1 LFTHHPL
8 FLRPVHSVAA
18 TTYKGALV
26 HRLVSGGCALHA
38 AHTNADAV
46 PGGVADALAELFGLT
61 GTAPLVPLGP
71 LPGDATDTIVVFVP
85 REHTQVVLDAMADA
99 GAGSSGRYSRAAFLG
114 DGTGTFLPG
123 DGSHP
128 AIGTPGEVEMVAEHR
143 LEMVA
148 PRARRAAVIRA
159 MLAAHPYEEVAFEVL
174 EPAGLPTGIG
184 TGRVG
189 ELAEPTTLS
198 ALAQRVVDALPRT
211 VTGVRVAG
219 DPEAWVQTVA
229 VVGGAGDSLF
239 DAVRASGADVYV
251 TADLRHHPA
260 SELRERAALEAGSHD
275 PATGTPYLI
284 EVSHAASEW
293 PWLAGAAR
301 RLEAE
306 TRVRWPGATVET
318 KVSTLST
325 DPWTFRLDPS
335 GDHS

>member
-1 LFTHHPL
+1 
-8 FLRPVHSVAA
+8 
-18 TTYKGALV
+18 
-26 HRLVSGGCALHA
+26 
-38 AHTNADAV
+38 
-46 PGGVADALAELFGLT
+46 
-61 GTAPLVPLGP
+61 
-71 LPGDATDTIVVFVP
+71 
-85 REHTQVVLDAMADA
+85 
-99 GAGSSGRYSRAAFLG
+99 
-114 DGTGTFLPG
+114 
-123 DGSHP
+123 
-128 AIGTPGEVEMVAEHR
+128 
-143 LEMVA
+143 
-148 PRARRAAVIRA
+148 

-174 EPAGLPTGIG
+174 EPAAAADRDRDRSGRRARG
-184 TGRVG
+184 TDHAERARPARGR
-189 ELAEPTTLS
+189 
-198 ALAQRVVDALPRT
+198 
-211 VTGVRVAG
+211 RVAAHRDGASASPG